1 LTASQSKV
9 LNADARRFTRI
20 HADGIRLNDLSGYVI
35 GCAFTVISMLGK
47 SVFEK
52 VYESVLAI
60 EMRAAGL
67 EVAQQCSAKG
77 AVR

>member
-1 LTASQSKV
+1 M
-9 LNADARRFTRI
+9 
-20 HADGIRLNDLSGYVI
+20 I

-47 SVFEK
+47 GSLEK

-67 EVAQQCSAKG
+67 AVAQQCSAKG